1 MSRGIHPY
9 AADGKFIKA
18 HGRIVDGDYDL
29 SAVEDTVACDLVEQ
43 MLAHE
48 PSERSPAQK
57 LLR

>member
-9 AADGKFIKA
+9 AADGKFIKT
-18 HGRIVDGDYDL
+18 HNRIVKGKYDL
-29 SAVEDTVACDLVEQ
+29 SDVEDTVACDLVEQ

-48 PSERSPAQK
+48 PSERPPARK